1 MLAPPIFW
9 ITLDSLVSSLFCEV
23 GTTELHRTGVKPM
36 FTSEFMDPTFT
47 FFGCKQQIITVVNVS
62 RKLEKV

>member
-23 GTTELHRTGVKPM
+23 GTSELHRIGVKPM

-47 FFGCKQQIITVVNVS
+47 FFVCKQQIITVVNVS
-62 RKLEKV
+62 RKSEKV